1 MVLNAKFGCLVS
13 NCFFVFLAS
22 SWSRGQTQPKLDWIE
37 GFETRNI
44 VLVNFSKW
52 HHTNSKEL
60 TTSTAAPEW
69 IYWWWP
75 STWQRA
81 PFRVLGSRTLK
92 TFKLRMKGD
101 ERILIRILFFYE
113 KLPNTLELEG
123 FFGSGKVSFDL
134 IWSFSGLI
142 VPPTSHVWSP
152 TGPGSDRV
160 WLCIRAWARSW
171 SWACSRDLGSNLGEP
186 SVFEEEGDRRVFLD
200 WMA

>member
-1 MVLNAKFGCLVS
+1 MGIPRTSWVYKISAFLGKTVFPWQVKKVLLSGVFGLFQAPASSMVLNAKFGCLVS

-37 GFETRNI
+37 GLETRNI

-113 KLPNTLELEG
+113 KLPNALELEG
-123 FFGSGKVSFDL
+123 FFGSGKVFFDL
-134 IWSFSGLI
+134 DLVIFWPDCPTNFPCLI
-142 VPPTSHVWSP
+142 TNRTRKW
-152 TGPGSDRV
+152 
-160 WLCIRAWARSW
+160 
-171 SWACSRDLGSNLGEP
+171 
-186 SVFEEEGDRRVFLD
+186 
-200 WMA
+200 